1 MGDAGEPVPP
11 LLAHRA
17 SRQHELEH
25 RRRGEIEVLGR
36 TLGGDGRRERP
47 EALAQLDDPVE
58 PLLDVGD
65 ERIGE
70 DRAVAERPRPVL
82 HPALEPRDDLV
93 RSQRARRVLRGVLR
107 AAEVGPVEVI
117 LAAQGRQ
124 HLLLR
129 IGRPVEGERLDDL
142 RGPILAPLVE
152 GGQRRPDGRAVIG
165 GGGLHVDL
173 VEDPVPGELAVEGAV
188 QRDAACHAERP
199 EPGRLAPVRDDME
212 QDPFQ
217 ALLRSG
223 GEVAMRLGEH
233 LGPLGTRQQLLESG
247 EDMAVIGRPLGREP
261 VQVERVLAVRMEVD
275 EALEEPPVDLGVPI
289 RRQAHHLVLV
299 GVELETEMPGDE
311 PVEDADRVPDRVGV
325 EDLEATVSHRI
336 DGHRVDLA
344 HAVAHDAERVGERR
358 GEIRAG
364 RVGEMVLDADEFSP
378 RQVEAV
384 TPELDL
390 PDRAVHLRVER
401 GADHA
406 DRRRMAA
413 VVEAVR
419 DHVDVPHADA
429 GLVQAVLDGFLR
441 ERVGVLLG
449 AEALLGGGGDD
460 APIGENRRGA
470 VQALDDALLAGEQVG
485 VAPRVTNR
493 RVKPAVAENDHR
505 VPLGACGRNSGEG
518 AIGRRSAR
526 ISMSRVLIN
535 EICDAPPCAR
545 KRMTFRMATA

>member
-1 MGDAGEPVPP
+1 M
-11 LLAHRA
+11 
-17 SRQHELEH
+17 
-25 RRRGEIEVLGR
+25 
-36 TLGGDGRRERP
+36 
-47 EALAQLDDPVE
+47 
-58 PLLDVGD
+58 
-65 ERIGE
+65 
-70 DRAVAERPRPVL
+70 
-82 HPALEPRDDLV
+82 
-93 RSQRARRVLRGVLR
+93 
-107 AAEVGPVEVI
+107 
-117 LAAQGRQ
+117 
-124 HLLLR
+124 
-129 IGRPVEGERLDDL
+129 
-142 RGPILAPLVE
+142 
-152 GGQRRPDGRAVIG
+152 
-165 GGGLHVDL
+165 
-173 VEDPVPGELAVEGAV
+173 PGELAVEGAV

-275 EALEEPPVDLGVPI
+275 EALEEPPVDLGVPV

-325 EDLEATVSHRI
+325 EDLEPTVSHRI

-401 GADHA
+401 GADRA

-413 VVEAVR
+413 VVEAMR